1 MWFSLELGW
10 NWSVKLCYSFILSV
24 WEMERALNLKPS
36 LPWGIDA
43 FWNLIYAVCFLQLK
57 KTTKQN
63 RTTTTKPPFCAWFSY
78 KTKIK
83 NPKPLFLPPQLCAAS
98 SKRVP
103 PKHIVLFRFVL
114 CYSWLSTSLGLVD
127 YVFVLLTC
135 QSAFYHLPWVINLCC
150 WLDVCMETVDCLH
163 RTLLRQKLLKQSG
176 GVHERGIWKVKVN
189 ILTHATSFSSSIIS
203 NGSRYFSSAAE
214 GVFALLETQGKGKLL
229 LGNRNQCKDSC
240 REVQPLLY
248 VKKKL
253 TVECFAIAVWFFV
266 SCTWSALI

>member
-1 MWFSLELGW
+1 M
-10 NWSVKLCYSFILSV
+10 
-24 WEMERALNLKPS
+24 P
-36 LPWGIDA
+36 
-43 FWNLIYAVCFLQLK
+43 VC
-57 KTTKQN
+57 
-63 RTTTTKPPFCAWFSY
+63 
-78 KTKIK
+78 
-83 NPKPLFLPPQLCAAS
+83 
-98 SKRVP
+98 
-103 PKHIVLFRFVL
+103 
-114 CYSWLSTSLGLVD
+114 
-127 YVFVLLTC
+127 
-135 QSAFYHLPWVINLCC
+135 FYHLPWVINLCC

-266 SCTWSALI
+266 SCT